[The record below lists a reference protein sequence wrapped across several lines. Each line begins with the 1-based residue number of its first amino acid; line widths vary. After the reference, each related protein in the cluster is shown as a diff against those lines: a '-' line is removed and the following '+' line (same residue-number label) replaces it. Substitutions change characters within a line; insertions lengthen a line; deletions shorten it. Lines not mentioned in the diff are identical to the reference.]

1 MVVQAQPFTG
11 QLAHGGQADQGVA
24 ELGTQ
29 VFFSRRDLF
38 LFLKAVN
45 YPELQEEVLSCD
57 LPGSPAVCNWR
68 PGLVLVNLNP
78 EEASD
83 KNPLTQAVGGS
94 EIDCFGATVPAC
106 RTSEGATRGA
116 EMALSLK
123 NTQG

>member
-1 MVVQAQPFTG
+1 M
-11 QLAHGGQADQGVA
+11 A

-29 VFFSRRDLF
+29 VFFF
-38 LFLKAVN
+38 KAIN
-45 YPELQEEVLSCD
+45 YPEPEGEVLSCD

>member
-1 MVVQAQPFTG
+1 MSKHSPSLGSSLF
-11 QLAHGGQADQGVA
+11 GGKQTREWRSW
-24 ELGTQ
+24 ELRSSSQEGP
-29 VFFSRRDLF
+29 LF
-38 LFLKAVN
+38 LFLKAIN
-45 YPELQEEVLSCD
+45 CPELQGEVLSCD
-57 LPGSPAVCNWR
+57 LPASPAVCNWR

>member
-1 MVVQAQPFTG
+1 M
-11 QLAHGGQADQGVA
+11 A

-45 YPELQEEVLSCD
+45 YPELQGEVLSCD

-83 KNPLTQAVGGS
+83 KNPLAQAVGGS
-94 EIDCFGATVPAC
+94 EDWQLLALVFA
-106 RTSEGATRGA
+106 RRGPRGGQ
-116 EMALSLK
+116 SR
-123 NTQG
+123 

>member
-1 MVVQAQPFTG
+1 VASRPG
-11 QLAHGGQADQGVA
+11 SGGAGNSG
-24 ELGTQ
+24 LLLKKGP
-29 VFFSRRDLF
+29 LF
-38 LFLKAVN
+38 LFLKAIN
-45 YPELQEEVLSCD
+45 YPELQGEVLSCD